1 MMLREGMRFPWFKT
15 GDLVNKEM
23 GRGVMIQYSSTGLR
37 WGAVAAR
44 VAEEV
49 MVHNTVAR
57 VPV

>member
-1 MMLREGMRFPWFKT
+1 MR
-15 GDLVNKEM
+15 
-23 GRGVMIQYSSTGLR
+23 RGVMIQCSSIGLR
-37 WGAVAAR
+37 PGLVAAR